1 MVVSVLVEIKF
12 KQKEKTFDYLVPSI
26 MKNDIKLGK
35 RVLVPFGKQKLEG
48 FIIEIKESSDY
59 ELKEIIKIIDEE
71 PILDTEL
78 LELGKKIAKE
88 NMCNLISIYQAMLPS
103 GYKASIKTNINKKV
117 ITYIELNNKEV
128 ASSFLTTSKA
138 ERQKEII
145 NDLLNNR
152 YVLRSKYNS
161 QTIRTL
167 IAKGLIKEVSK
178 EIYRLNDNKEVRNLN
193 ELNEQQ
199 KRALDSIKRSNKN
212 VILLNGVTGSGKTEI
227 YMHLIDE
234 VVKSGKEAIMLVPE
248 ISLTPQI
255 IDRFKVHF
263 SSNIAILH
271 SGLSDGEKYDEY
283 RKIIRGEVSIV
294 IGARSAVFAPLK
306 NIGII
311 IIDEEHSSTYKQDH
325 NPRYNAIDVAIER
338 GNYHNA
344 KVILG
349 SATPSIESYAR
360 GQKGYY
366 ELVILNKRA
375 NDALLP
381 KVKVIDM
388 KDEIKSGNSIFSRE
402 LLENINDKLE
412 KNEQIML
419 LLNKRGYS
427 SYLMCSNCG
436 EVLKCPNCDITLT
449 YHKTNDMNRC
459 HYCGYAQNKMDK
471 CPICKQGELKSFGMG
486 TERVEEEIKKI
497 FPNSR
502 TLRMDIDTTSK
513 KGSHERIINLFMN
526 HKADILIGTQMIS
539 KGLDFPLVTLV
550 GIINAD
556 TVLNLPDFR
565 SSEKTY
571 QLISQTSGRAGRS
584 NLEGKV
590 IIQTFNPDNYSINY
604 AKNHDY
610 VGFYNEEI
618 KIRKKLKYPPYFFI
632 TLLKIS
638 GKDYNIS
645 LNESKKIGS
654 YVRNN
659 KSEDM
664 IILGPSVS
672 SVSKI
677 NNIYYFQIIIK
688 FRNKDKM
695 QELLNNLVMITE
707 NNSKINLDIDINP
720 ISM

>member
-1 MVVSVLVEIKF
+1 MIVSVLVEIKF

-26 MKNDIKLGK
+26 MKDDIEIGK
-35 RVLVPFGKQKLEG
+35 RVLVPFGKQILEG
-48 FIIEIKESSDY
+48 FIIELKNKSNY
-59 ELKEIIKIIDEE
+59 KLKEIIKIIDKY
-71 PILDTEL
+71 PILNEEL
-78 LELGKKIAKE
+78 LELGTKISNE
-88 NMCNLISIYQAMLPS
+88 NICNLISIYQAMLPN
-103 GYKASIKTNINKKV
+103 GYKASSKSNINKK
-117 ITYIELNNKEV
+117 IIKYIQLVNKKD
-128 ASSFLTTSKA
+128 ALSFLDVSKA
-138 ERQKEII
+138 EKQKEII
-145 NDLLNNR
+145 KDLLENEYILKN
-152 YVLRSKYNS
+152 KYNS
-161 QTIRTL
+161 QIINIL
-167 IAKGLIKEVSK
+167 ISKGLIKEINK
-178 EIYRLNDNKEVRNLN
+178 EVYRLNNNNEIKELNKLN
-193 ELNEQQ
+193 EYQKEALNN
-199 KRALDSIKRSNKN
+199 IKYSKKD
-212 VILLNGVTGSGKTEI
+212 VVLLNGVTGSGKTEI

-234 VVKSGKEAIMLVPE
+234 VIKGGKEAIMLVPE

-255 IDRFKVHF
+255 IERFKVHF

-283 RKIIRGEVSIV
+283 RKIVRGEVSIV
-294 IGARSAVFAPLK
+294 IGARSAVFAPFK

-338 GNYHNA
+338 AKYHNA

-360 GQKGYY
+360 GKKGYY
-366 ELVILNKRA
+366 ELVVLNKRA

-388 KDEIKSGNSIFSRE
+388 KDEIRNGNSIFSRE
-402 LLENINDKLE
+402 LLEDINDRLE

-449 YHKTNDMNRC
+449 YHKTSGMNRC
-459 HYCGYAQNKMDK
+459 HYCGYAQNKVDK
-471 CPICKQGELKSFGMG
+471 CPSCKVGELKSYGMG
-486 TERVEEEIKKI
+486 TERVEEEVKRI

-513 KGSHERIINLFMN
+513 KGAHSKIINSFMN
-526 HKADILIGTQMIS
+526 HDADIMIGTQMIS

-565 SSEKTY
+565 ASEKTY

-618 KIRKKLKYPPYFFI
+618 KIRKRLKYPPYFFI
-632 TLLKIS
+632 TLLKIH
-638 GKDYNIS
+638 GKDFNVT
-645 LNESKKIGS
+645 LNESKKIG
-654 YVRNN
+654 YYINNN

-688 FRNKDKM
+688 FRNKEKNK
-695 QELLNNLVMITE
+695 ELLNDLIMFTE
-707 NNSKINLDIDINP
+707 NNSKINLDIDVNP
-720 ISM
+720 ISL